1 MPLFSSQRND
11 LTLWKAA
18 RKKRLTPPFHGPF
31 HFISSSLLPLHFAF
45 FYFIASP
52 FPHLCSVKQP
62 GIQMPKR
69 WLFWNISSPSSWS
82 AGFLNKD
89 MPLFHH
95 LVSRIFGLLCGKQ
108 SELELGNSFTSFH
121 VYSID
126 ILIVVNMGI
135 AYDILKVKTI

>member
-1 MPLFSSQRND
+1 
-11 LTLWKAA
+11 
-18 RKKRLTPPFHGPF
+18 
-31 HFISSSLLPLHFAF
+31 
-45 FYFIASP
+45 
-52 FPHLCSVKQP
+52 
-62 GIQMPKR
+62 
-69 WLFWNISSPSSWS
+69 
-82 AGFLNKD
+82 